1 MKSRYFVAIL
11 VALLFVVAS
20 ESAAGARVGAK
31 VQPRPSEGC
40 GSSKFARGEQRVDTT
55 SGGVERWYFRY
66 LPRVYDG
73 TTALPIVLD
82 LHGHSEGA
90 LVHRA
95 NSALGTF
102 GHTHG
107 FITVTPQGS
116 GQESRWDT
124 PADSADMKFLVD
136 LLDEVEQTLCVDQR
150 RVFVT
155 GYSNG
160 AFMASAMSC
169 LFADRIAA
177 VAPVAGIRDVPG
189 CRPTR
194 PVPVVAFHGVADPFV
209 AFEGGLGPGV
219 TNLPP
224 ADAQQLI
231 DVAAPTESG
240 LSIPGVTAAWAARNG
255 CDPQATEK
263 AVGPDVTLVRH
274 ACPNHADVQLYEIR
288 GGGHTWPGSQFSKSI
303 EPFVGKTTFSIDADA
318 VMWKF
323 FQQHPLRGAG

>member
-1 MKSRYFVAIL
+1 MS
-11 VALLFVVAS
+11 
-20 ESAAGARVGAK
+20 AK
-31 VQPRPSEGC
+31 VQPRPSEAC
-40 GSSKFARGEQRVDTT
+40 GASQFVRGEQRVNTT
-55 SGGVERWYFRY
+55 SGGAARWYLRY
-66 LPRVYDG
+66 LPRAYDG
-73 TTALPIVLD
+73 TTPLPIVLD

-102 GHTHG
+102 GNKHG

-116 GQESRWDT
+116 GSESRWDT
-124 PADSADMKFLVD
+124 LADSADMKFLVD
-136 LLDEVEQTLCVDQR
+136 LLDEVDHTLCVDQR

-189 CRPTR
+189 CDPAR
-194 PVPVVAFHGVADPFV
+194 PVPVVAFHGVDDPFV
-209 AFEGGLGPGV
+209 SFEGGLGPGV
-219 TNLPP
+219 
-224 ADAQQLI
+224 ADLEAADEQELI

-240 LSIPGVTAAWAARNG
+240 LSIPEVAAAWAARNG
-255 CDPQATEK
+255 CDPRTNEK
-263 AVGPDVTLVRH
+263 SIGSDVTLVRYE
-274 ACPNHADVQLYEIR
+274 CPNHADVQLYETR
-288 GGGHTWPGSQFSKSI
+288 GGGHTWPGSQFSKAI
-303 EPFVGKTTFSIDADA
+303 EPFVGKVTFTIDADA

-323 FQQHPLRGAG
+323 FQQHPMRGGG